1 MPESLTPDAGHQM
14 TEHVQRARQGSAD
27 ALAALY
33 HAFGTQVY
41 RTAWWI
47 VGNRADAEDV
57 LQDVFVGLPD
67 ALAHYQERGALAA
80 WLRRLTAR
88 TALMRLRR
96 QRREASFSAAHDRP
110 SGDSASANVIERVA
124 VADALDRLAE
134 PLRRVF
140 LLKEVEG
147 FSHREIAAL
156 LGISVGASEVR
167 LHRAWRRLREL
178 LGTREGS

>member
-1 MPESLTPDAGHQM
+1 MPESLIPDARDQ
-14 TEHVQRARQGSAD
+14 TAEHVRRARQGSAD

-33 HAFGTQVY
+33 DAFGT
-41 RTAWWI
+41 
-47 VGNRADAEDV
+47 RADAEDV

-67 ALAHYQERGALAA
+67 ALAHYQEQGALAA

-110 SGDSASANVIERVA
+110 SGDTASASVIERIVL
-124 VADALDRLAE
+124 ADALDRLAE

-147 FSHREIAAL
+147 LSHREIAAL
-156 LGISVGASEVR
+156 LAISVGASEVR